1 MTLRS
6 VVATRGLSS
15 SSVGR
20 LASSPTIFNQHNNR
34 DEIDKLN
41 ELIKVKLA
49 QLEEDEKRR
58 IIEESKPKLSDF
70 QRPILLTLVIASTAY
85 LAFHWAWWYLEYDER
100 EKELKAQVKEKSD
113 KLQKLLAETGQTD
126 EEGNKVVKKRSW
138 WRFWAR

>member
-1 MTLRS
+1 MLSLRVLRTSTFASPMTLRS

-100 EKELKAQVKEKSD
+100 EKELKGMS
-113 KLQKLLAETGQTD
+113 LCLSTQTTTKT
-126 EEGNKVVKKRSW
+126 NQY
-138 WRFWAR
+138 